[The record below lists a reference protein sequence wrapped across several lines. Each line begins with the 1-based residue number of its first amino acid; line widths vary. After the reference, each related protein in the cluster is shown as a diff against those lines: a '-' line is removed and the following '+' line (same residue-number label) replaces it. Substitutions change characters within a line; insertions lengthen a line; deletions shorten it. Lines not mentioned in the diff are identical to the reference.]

1 MLTIGEERKDTL
13 HAMCD
18 AFKFI
23 EQMAGNVG
31 LLQRQAIGNNL
42 DESRS
47 DKLDVADV
55 MSAIRLIQK
64 TFLKKEDREK
74 QKRQNRIQGSI

>member
-1 MLTIGEERKDTL
+1 
-13 HAMCD
+13 
-18 AFKFI
+18 
-23 EQMAGNVG
+23 MAGNVG
-31 LLQRQAIGNNL
+31 LLQKQAIGNNL

-55 MSAIRLIQK
+55 FSSIRLIYK
-64 TFLKKEDREK
+64 TFCKKEDREK